1 MLTIIKSLF
10 RDAQQFHLFV
20 LLCLS
25 TAFNFA
31 LIGVRIYHLD
41 LEYQQLNSVNDLRL
55 LRGTTGFLFLIWNL
69 LLAWVPYCISLVL
82 ERSSRR
88 FNSGILTCLLLVSWL
103 LFFPNAPYILTDFLH
118 LRNRAPIPYWYDLM
132 LLASFAWTG
141 LILGLLSLY
150 EVQLF
155 LRKRIGNWLSWLSA
169 VAAIFLCGFGIYLG
183 RFLRWNSWD
192 VLTQPTALAAEL
204 FDMICHPSSAGNEL
218 GIALVLS
225 VFLLL
230 AYLKMVL
237 LMGTHKELPLS

>member
-1 MLTIIKSLF
+1 MLNILKSLF
-10 RDAQQFHLFV
+10 RDEQQFHLFV

-31 LIGVRIYHLD
+31 LIGVRMYHLD
-41 LEYQQLNSVNDLRL
+41 LTYHQLNSVNDLRL

-69 LLAWVPYCISLVL
+69 FLAWVPYWISLVL

-88 FNSGILTCLLLVSWL
+88 FKSSILTGFLLLSWL

-155 LRKRIGNWLSWLSA
+155 LRKRVGNWLSWFVA
-169 VAAIFLCGFGIYLG
+169 VTAIFLCGFGIYLG

-192 VLTQPTALAAEL
+192 VLTKPTTLAVDL
-204 FDMICHPSSAGNEL
+204 FDIICHPFTAGNEL

-237 LMGTHKELPLS
+237 LMGSR